1 MNHGGHIAVVLGF
14 GALQHHL
21 DFGCHQII
29 KGRHQQ
35 DAIIG
40 LFWFADAP
48 KINAAKKRQFDAR
61 LLHIA
66 RCERHPRIALIL
78 KRRGIGHK
86 GKCCAN
92 GLSIKRPVR
101 KKVKIHG
108 FAVTQ
113 PQRNGS
119 AAIQYEPQL

>member
-1 MNHGGHIAVVLGF
+1 MANATTLQDQGDAWVALTPGDEQQARVKLSFF
-14 GALQHHL
+14 G
-21 DFGCHQII
+21 
-29 KGRHQQ
+29 
-35 DAIIG
+35 
-40 LFWFADAP
+40 
-48 KINAAKKRQFDAR
+48 
-61 LLHIA
+61 
-66 RCERHPRIALIL
+66 
-78 KRRGIGHK
+78 GIGHK

-92 GLSIKRPVR
+92 RLSIKRPVR

>member
-1 MNHGGHIAVVLGF
+1 MRLIAVTT
-14 GALQHHL
+14 
-21 DFGCHQII
+21 
-29 KGRHQQ
+29 R
-35 DAIIG
+35 
-40 LFWFADAP
+40 
-48 KINAAKKRQFDAR
+48 N
-61 LLHIA
+61 
-66 RCERHPRIALIL
+66 PRIALIL

-92 GLSIKRPVR
+92 RLSIKRPVR